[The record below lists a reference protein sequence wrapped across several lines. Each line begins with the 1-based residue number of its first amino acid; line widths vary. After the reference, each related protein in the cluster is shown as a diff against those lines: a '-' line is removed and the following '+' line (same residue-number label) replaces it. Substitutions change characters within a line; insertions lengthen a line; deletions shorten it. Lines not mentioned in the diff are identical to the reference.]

1 MAIRGDRRGYL
12 CCEVPVPGSG
22 EAGTSAD
29 DDRWEAGQEK
39 ENIHITIAT
48 VAQPFPDLSLM
59 ARAGLR

>member
-1 MAIRGDRRGYL
+1 
-12 CCEVPVPGSG
+12 VPGSG